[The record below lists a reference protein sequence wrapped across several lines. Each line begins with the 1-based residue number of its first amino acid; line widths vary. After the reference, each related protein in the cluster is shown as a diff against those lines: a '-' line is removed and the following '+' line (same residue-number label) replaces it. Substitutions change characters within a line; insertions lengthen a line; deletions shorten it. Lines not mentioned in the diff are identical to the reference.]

1 MNIDFSTIGYER
13 CVRRLGSI
21 VKHTPGK
28 LQNGDV
34 PKTPERL
41 ENVTDEIFTYLWMKR
56 LRREKGGKYEGDVCF
71 AIALTQFEVY
81 HVDPFEIALD
91 AGIVSADD
99 LKVFYDSETW
109 KNLEPKWES
118 VKGRSINY

>member
-1 MNIDFSTIGYER
+1 MIFDFRIDYSR
-13 CVRRLGSI
+13 SVRRLGGI
-21 VKHTPGK
+21 VKHKAGK

-34 PKTPERL
+34 PKTPERM
-41 ENVTDEIFTYLWMKR
+41 EAVSDETFTYLWMKR
-56 LRREKGGKYEGDVCF
+56 LRKNGSYEGDVCF

-91 AGIVSADD
+91 AGIITADD
-99 LKVFYDSETW
+99 LKAFYESETW

-118 VKGRSINY
+118 VKSRPINY